1 MAIRI
6 FSFFALLPFLY
17 VIYKVVKKQEINS
30 LDIILSFHSLYF
42 AAIPLTADTSLITYP
57 EVKNDI
63 GVQLATFTCYML
75 FALLLLF
82 LDITISRRKSKPNL
96 LYLGEFTRCFAKNTN
111 LTNLLTFGIVLLGT
125 IYLFFAMGYSI
136 ENKISMGY
144 MDYETKNNYLL
155 KNQSQASILIKSGET
170 IIRLYVSFV
179 TCCSFIQF
187 NAKGERIPTKWKF
200 LSLTIILYHFLIS
213 RTYLLEFFI
222 LLSFVFYSCRREKIK
237 NIFFI
242 KVSIGTILIISIAFP
257 FISSYRAT
265 KKRMIYDGGGI
276 STSDI
281 VVESVQS
288 VFDRDINH
296 EDVDNKEERS
306 LYVYQIFARAVGDNR
321 SYYGSLSLHSISHGI
336 PKNLYPSKSHIGSQQ
351 IIEKD
356 IGNGVDVADSVLL
369 HFQLDCQA
377 LGFIMSNLFFLFLLS
392 IYNRLLKLSNNL
404 KIEYLPPVFFAFV
417 FPWLDRCEF
426 CVDNFTTGLFQNL
439 LLIVILSFLLKAISQ
454 FRFLRNSA

>member
-1 MAIRI
+1 
-6 FSFFALLPFLY
+6 
-17 VIYKVVKKQEINS
+17 
-30 LDIILSFHSLYF
+30 
-42 AAIPLTADTSLITYP
+42 
-57 EVKNDI
+57 
-63 GVQLATFTCYML
+63 
-75 FALLLLF
+75 
-82 LDITISRRKSKPNL
+82 
-96 LYLGEFTRCFAKNTN
+96 
-111 LTNLLTFGIVLLGT
+111 
-125 IYLFFAMGYSI
+125 MGYSI

-321 SYYGSLSLHSISHGI
+321 SYYGSLSLQSISHGI